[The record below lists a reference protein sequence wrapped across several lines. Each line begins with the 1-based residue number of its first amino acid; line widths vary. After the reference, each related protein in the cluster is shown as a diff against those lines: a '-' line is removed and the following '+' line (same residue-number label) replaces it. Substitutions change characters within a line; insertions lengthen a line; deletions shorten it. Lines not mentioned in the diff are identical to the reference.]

1 MFKKVYLMFFSLV
14 FSTAVFAQSGT
25 LKGKITDKNTGET
38 LPFVNVV
45 VERNGSQNGGT
56 ATDFDGEYTIKP
68 LDPGT
73 YTIKASYIG
82 YTPIEITGVIVS
94 SNKITFQDI
103 KMSEGIDIGEVEVIS
118 FKKPLLD
125 QDNLGGKTVT
135 SEEIKEMPTR
145 SVSSVAATTAGVYK
159 QDENS
164 SVNVRGSRSD
174 ATDYYVDG
182 MKVRGG
188 LGVPQGGI
196 EQITVITGGVPAQYG
211 DATGGIIS
219 VTTKGP
225 SQKFFGG
232 LEYVT
237 SQLFDKYNYNLVGLS
252 FSGPIYKKI
261 EDDGS
266 KGRSILGYFIAAEA
280 RDIGDTDPS
289 AIGMWKLKDSK
300 KEFLKENPFR
310 LATISE
316 SGTLG
321 LLNNTDF
328 LRNPLDENGMPTE
341 NSDFEWIPNKINN
354 GDQGFNVSGKLDFKP
369 TMNLNLTF
377 GGSYSYS
384 SDDYYN
390 LDYSLM
396 SWNHMPKYET
406 TNWRVFGRLTQKF
419 GAQENEDE
427 ESASTIKNAY
437 YTIQADYSKITG
449 EYNPIEEDQVYS
461 V

>member
-1 MFKKVYLMFFSLV
+1 MFKRVYLLFFSLV
-14 FSTAVFAQSGT
+14 FSAAAFAQSGT

-56 ATDFDGEYTIKP
+56 ATDFDGEYTVKP

-82 YTPIEITGVIVS
+82 YTPVEITGVIVS

-225 SQKFFGG
+225 SQNFFGG
-232 LEYVT
+232 VEYVT
-237 SQLFDKYNYNLVGLS
+237 SVSYTHL
-252 FSGPIYKKI
+252 
-261 EDDGS
+261 
-266 KGRSILGYFIAAEA
+266 
-280 RDIGDTDPS
+280 
-289 AIGMWKLKDSK
+289 
-300 KEFLKENPFR
+300 
-310 LATISE
+310 
-316 SGTLG
+316 TL
-321 LLNNTDF
+321 
-328 LRNPLDENGMPTE
+328 PT
-341 NSDFEWIPNKINN
+341 K
-354 GDQGFNVSGKLDFKP
+354 
-369 TMNLNLTF
+369 
-377 GGSYSYS
+377 
-384 SDDYYN
+384 
-390 LDYSLM
+390 
-396 SWNHMPKYET
+396 
-406 TNWRVFGRLTQKF
+406 
-419 GAQENEDE
+419 A
-427 ESASTIKNAY
+427 
-437 YTIQADYSKITG
+437 
-449 EYNPIEEDQVYS
+449 
-461 V
+461 